1 MSIFCCR
8 VYSFFNILHS
18 DAPVF
23 TKKTEGMSSL
33 FVLAIS
39 QESLHVL
46 QANLIFPFIDMHNNR
61 QRLFFCINQIHRPVF
76 ICV

>member
-1 MSIFCCR
+1 MFTAQRHKNVNILLPY
-8 VYSFFNILHS
+8 VLLFFNILHS

-61 QRLFFCINQIHRPVF
+61 QMFLVFFA
-76 ICV
+76 